1 MDDDLLIR
9 PSEGKQYNKYWKENE
24 KDSVNRCHQNDC
36 DPDAGV
42 TDGDTGKGTE
52 IEQLNPVREDQQ
64 MEIETQRTP
73 AEEEKDIDGES
84 KDGLRP
90 GVAAEEET
98 DNAGREE
105 EGEEAREA
113 VAAPAPL
120 APSRMEKEMHE
131 LTHTPYRSWC
141 PHCVRMRGRNTA
153 HKKKVHKEKS
163 WVPRI
168 SFDYFFFSQED
179 EQANKNPMIV
189 MVDEETGEHTQEAFP
204 KKESVKTGR

>member
-1 MDDDLLIR
+1 M
-9 PSEGKQYNKYWKENE
+9 
-24 KDSVNRCHQNDC
+24 
-36 DPDAGV
+36 
-42 TDGDTGKGTE
+42 
-52 IEQLNPVREDQQ
+52 
-64 MEIETQRTP
+64 
-73 AEEEKDIDGES
+73 
-84 KDGLRP
+84 
-90 GVAAEEET
+90 AAEEET

-120 APSRMEKEMHE
+120 APPRMEKEMHE
-131 LTHTPYRSWC
+131 ITHTPYRSWC
-141 PHCVRMRGRNTA
+141 PHCVRMRGRNTT

-189 MVDEETGEHTQEAFP
+189 MVDEETGGNTQEAFP
-204 KKESVKTGR
+204 KKELVKTER